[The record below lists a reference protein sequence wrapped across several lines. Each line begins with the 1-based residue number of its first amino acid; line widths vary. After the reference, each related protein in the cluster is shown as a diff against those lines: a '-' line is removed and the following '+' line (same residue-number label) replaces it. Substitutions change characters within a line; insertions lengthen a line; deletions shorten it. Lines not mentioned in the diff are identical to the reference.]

1 MIRWEERQRDGTG
14 ISHLGERKEE
24 EGLVQSSVEE
34 KCGHLLLSCSVSF
47 LLGGFVLSNLASAS
61 ASGAGAK
68 SAVPPPLVAATYCL
82 FPLPPAAAVFCAN
95 PGHLAHRRSPTRTRA
110 PRYNGWVA
118 LQLPRRRGRA
128 SGSAAAICDTPAS
141 ARSQHSSYIWW
152 DSSANLWHRRPCS
165 QDRAPTSSLPNTGAS
180 CASLSAAAARG
191 PASDWVATT
200 AAARAGL
207 RRDGCALDAV
217 ESKPRPQ

>member
-24 EGLVQSSVEE
+24 EGLVQSWVEE
-34 KCGHLLLSCSVSF
+34 KCGHLVLSCSVSF

-110 PRYNGWVA
+110 PRYNGWAA

-128 SGSAAAICDTPAS
+128 SGSAAAICDT
-141 ARSQHSSYIWW
+141 HSSYGGIP
-152 DSSANLWHRRPCS
+152 APIFGTAGRAHKTEPPPHRCPTQEPPALPC
-165 QDRAPTSSLPNTGAS
+165 PPPL
-180 CASLSAAAARG
+180 
-191 PASDWVATT
+191 
-200 AAARAGL
+200 RAGPPPIGSPPPPP
-207 RRDGCALDAV
+207 REPAFDGMGARSTL
-217 ESKPRPQ
+217 